1 MQIKLPEKPI
11 ALMLSGGFDSA
22 VLLYLL
28 CKSGAKQISC
38 FTIDHMNSPYY
49 AGLIIDHIQQLFP
62 DVSIGHEILQKVSD
76 NMMQIINHGY
86 GTVSRQGYFLFDA
99 ATKNPTLQDLPDLPE
114 SRPPRADNYPRKLM
128 DCPFLE
134 ITKAEVI
141 AIAHDAGILDQIA
154 AITHSCTETTAERC
168 GECWQCLERKVSFA
182 KNNLQDVG
190 FF

>member
-1 MQIKLPEKPI
+1 MQITLPQKPI

-38 FTIDHMNSPYY
+38 FTIDHMNSAYY
-49 AGLIIDHIQQLFP
+49 AGLVVDHIQEMFP
-62 DVSIGHEILQKVSD
+62 DVNIGHEILEKVSD
-76 NMMQIINHGY
+76 NMMQIINYGY
-86 GTVSRQGYFLFDA
+86 GSVSRQGYFLFDA
-99 ATKNPTLQDLPDLPE
+99 ATRNPTLEDLPDLPH
-114 SRPPRADNYPRKLM
+114 SRPPRAENYPRKLM

-141 AIAHDAGILDQIA
+141 AIAHHYGILDGIA

-182 KNNLQDVG
+182 KNNFVDVG